1 MDGALFPPFCLF
13 DLRPNCG
20 GGNEDNVALLQKV
33 PCRHCYTQCPRSCSR
48 PLPTHVSAG
57 DSWTLTGKLE
67 SVFYGVTAPFSWVLV
82 HTRFYALQES
92 ASPVLC
98 KLCNQIPLA
107 SQVKFSGSSHSLCLI
122 LRLGNLLWT
131 LEVLQRWESFFGI
144 IVLQFV
150 GRLLSGSMAGQ
161 PPLRGLMPHTG

>member
-57 DSWTLTGKLE
+57 DSWTLTGKSE
-67 SVFYGVTAPFSWVLV
+67 SVFYGVTAPFSRVLV

-107 SQVKFSGSSHSLCLI
+107 SQVKFSGSSHRRRWAHVLLLFHWISNSKGSGPTNTLI
-122 LRLGNLLWT
+122 SVQLNWFGLLNLEL
-131 LEVLQRWESFFGI
+131 
-144 IVLQFV
+144 
-150 GRLLSGSMAGQ
+150 
-161 PPLRGLMPHTG
+161 